1 MADGRAIGLAREL
14 RAMHEDMAILPL
26 CQTQE
31 LPDPALIDDHC
42 ADWICKPYRIDDV
55 REALAWLGWHHRAK

>member
-1 MADGRAIGLAREL
+1 
-14 RAMHEDMAILPL
+14 MHEDMAILPL